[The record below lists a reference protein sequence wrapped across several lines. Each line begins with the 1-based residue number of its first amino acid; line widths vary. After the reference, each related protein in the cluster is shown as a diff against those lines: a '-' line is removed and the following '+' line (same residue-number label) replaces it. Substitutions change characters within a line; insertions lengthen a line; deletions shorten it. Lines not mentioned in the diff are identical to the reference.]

1 MSDNAKNLYWKDILC
16 SDRKQQMELKLVI
29 LEEKLAEIAHKLD
42 DARQGSLDATPAGT
56 GRAAAISHVAD
67 KK

>member
-1 MSDNAKNLYWKDILC
+1 MSDNAKKLNWEDILC
-16 SDRKQQMELKLVI
+16 SDRKGQMELKLVI
-29 LEEKLAEIAHKLD
+29 LKEKLSTIAHKLN
-42 DARQGSLDATPAGT
+42 DARQRILDATPAGT